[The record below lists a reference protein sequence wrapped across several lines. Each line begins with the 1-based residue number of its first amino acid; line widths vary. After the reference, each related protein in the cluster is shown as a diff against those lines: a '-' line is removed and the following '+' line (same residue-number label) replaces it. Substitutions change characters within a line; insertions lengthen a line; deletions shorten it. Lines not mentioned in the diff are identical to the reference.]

1 MTIRKWL
8 HLMWTTVLIGT
19 GAAFVT
25 GLLLISIFKDFTIVE
40 VQQPGFNLSTITFI
54 AISGALFGMLS
65 LTGFFSYMIVRYI
78 ALGIFRSKWVWD
90 VLQVCIIIIAYVDF
104 IYLRY
109 VNASSGRSWLEFTV
123 LPTLLL
129 FVSLFVSYIKVK
141 ATHRSAFLP
150 TLLFMFV
157 ATILEAIP
165 ATRSDN
171 DASVLFMIIPLVIC
185 NAWQILRFHKL
196 VANQKELSA

>member
-8 HLMWTTVLIGT
+8 YLMWTTVLIGT
-19 GAAFVT
+19 GAAFLT

-40 VQQPGFNLSTITFI
+40 VQQPGFNVPTIGLF

-90 VLQVCIIIIAYVDF
+90 VLQVCTIIITFVEF
-104 IYLRY
+104 IFWGYADTSL
-109 VNASSGRSWLEFTV
+109 L
-123 LPTLLL
+123 TLLL
-129 FVSLFVSYIKVK
+129 LVSLFVSYLKVK
-141 ATHRSAFLP
+141 ATHRTAFLP

-165 ATRSDN
+165 AIRSND
-171 DASVLFMIIPLVIC
+171 DASVIFMIIPLVIC